1 MSNKDLV
8 DPVLEGIVS
17 AATNTLRT
25 NIEQTTPTDTI
36 TPTTDS
42 NIQPTL
48 ATTIT
53 TTTITTPT
61 TTTKM
66 SEEDVIIQ
74 QLQEEKRE
82 LQSQIDEIQ
91 EKREINTEKQIFLR
105 NLRAKKHEITR
116 ELRIILE
123 KKNEEKYEE
132 AYKRKIEDEKSK
144 IETEV
149 NTTFGESTDVMK
161 PDEKALP
168 SFVRDFNM
176 FGKYKDTINEL
187 RKEIHQ
193 LMRKFINKDQLI

>member
-48 ATTIT
+48 ATTT
-53 TTTITTPT
+53 TTTTTTTTPI

-66 SEEDVIIQ
+66 SEEDLIIQ

-82 LQSQIDEIQ
+82 LQSQVDEIQ

-105 NLRAKKHEITR
+105 N
-116 ELRIILE
+116 
-123 KKNEEKYEE
+123 
-132 AYKRKIEDEKSK
+132 
-144 IETEV
+144 
-149 NTTFGESTDVMK
+149 
-161 PDEKALP
+161 
-168 SFVRDFNM
+168 
-176 FGKYKDTINEL
+176 
-187 RKEIHQ
+187 
-193 LMRKFINKDQLI
+193 

>member
-91 EKREINTEKQIFLR
+91 EKREINTE
-105 NLRAKKHEITR
+105 N
-116 ELRIILE
+116 
-123 KKNEEKYEE
+123 
-132 AYKRKIEDEKSK
+132 
-144 IETEV
+144 
-149 NTTFGESTDVMK
+149 
-161 PDEKALP
+161 
-168 SFVRDFNM
+168 
-176 FGKYKDTINEL
+176 
-187 RKEIHQ
+187 
-193 LMRKFINKDQLI
+193 

>member
-8 DPVLEGIVS
+8 NPVLEGIVS
-17 AATNTLRT
+17 DATNTLRT

-105 NLRAKKHEITR
+105 NLRAKKHEVTR

-123 KKNEEKYEE
+123 KKK
-132 AYKRKIEDEKSK
+132 
-144 IETEV
+144 
-149 NTTFGESTDVMK
+149 
-161 PDEKALP
+161 
-168 SFVRDFNM
+168 
-176 FGKYKDTINEL
+176 
-187 RKEIHQ
+187 
-193 LMRKFINKDQLI
+193 